1 MFMFDVIAL
10 SVNDDDDGKTVG
22 LMDSLESTCL

>member
-10 SVNDDDDGKTVG
+10 SVNDDDGKTVG